1 MKLVVSSV
9 NCQSEQ
15 VTIEVETK
23 PPEFNLSGNP
33 IIKVWSETNYEL
45 HVPTPDGATTESTN
59 FTILINPDDVNSKWT
74 VPNLQEQN
82 GYVKAQIPPN
92 VAVFLKNQSYEMFL
106 QDVKSGERYSLLLR
120 RKDWSLFRK
129 VTILCL
135 IIITAVTLTCVGY
148 LLLASVVTL

>member
-106 QDVKSGERYSLLLR
+106 QDVNSYRLPSE
-120 RKDWSLFRK
+120 DWSSFQK
-129 VTILCL
+129 VTGLCL
-135 IIITAVTLTCVGY
+135 IITTAVTLICLGY